1 MLVLTRKEKEKI
13 YIGGNIVI
21 TVVQMMG
28 NKVRI
33 GVEAPSSVS
42 IDRSEISDKKK
53 NVAQIYV
60 GTNVLSNIG

>member
-60 GTNVLSNIG
+60 ETNVLSNIG

>member
-13 YIGGNIVI
+13 YFGGNIVI